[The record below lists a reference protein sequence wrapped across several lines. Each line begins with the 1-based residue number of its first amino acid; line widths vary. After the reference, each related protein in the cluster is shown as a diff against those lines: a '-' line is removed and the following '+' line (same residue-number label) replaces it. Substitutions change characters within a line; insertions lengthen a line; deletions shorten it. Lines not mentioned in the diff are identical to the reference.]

1 MKVLVLNS
9 ILFTAEKGVIPT
21 INSIKDTMIYGM
33 CQGFLKSGHEPVL
46 AVAADY
52 RPIEPETYDF
62 TVLFFES
69 KFKKIF
75 KPAYLP
81 FSTSLNKYIRHHGKD
96 FDIILSSETF
106 ALPTLFAAIYSPKNL
121 FVWQELTKHQKKLL
135 SLPSKAWH
143 NYVAR
148 LIISKA
154 ACVIPRSL
162 SAYNFISGYLD
173 NVTDTI
179 VEHGI
184 DTGVFT
190 ISEIKKR
197 QFIVYSQLIARKNVK
212 SIITKFKHLHDIKEY
227 SDIKLIIAGRGNE
240 EDELKSYV
248 AKLNLDNNVLFK
260 GFLPHDILSK
270 YIRESMALLTDTL
283 SDLNMVS
290 IPEAIVCGTPVVTNT
305 IPASSDYI
313 SDNNLGIVKDGWDK
327 EELIE
332 IIENNRFYVNN
343 CIKYRPNLS
352 NQAAADKIINLW
364 KKAAGG

>member
-1 MKVLVLNS
+1 M
-9 ILFTAEKGVIPT
+9 
-21 INSIKDTMIYGM
+21 
-33 CQGFLKSGHEPVL
+33 
-46 AVAADY
+46 
-52 RPIEPETYDF
+52 
-62 TVLFFES
+62 
-69 KFKKIF
+69 
-75 KPAYLP
+75 
-81 FSTSLNKYIRHHGKD
+81 
-96 FDIILSSETF
+96 
-106 ALPTLFAAIYSPKNL
+106 
-121 FVWQELTKHQKKLL
+121 
-135 SLPSKAWH
+135 
-143 NYVAR
+143 
-148 LIISKA
+148 
-154 ACVIPRSL
+154 
-162 SAYNFISGYLD
+162 
-173 NVTDTI
+173 
-179 VEHGI
+179 
-184 DTGVFT
+184 
-190 ISEIKKR
+190 
-197 QFIVYSQLIARKNVK
+197 IARKNVK